1 MKTTSSVVDKLRN
14 EYDLQN
20 EEGIKIID
28 HLKYEDDFKNE
39 KKKTTS
45 KGRLLYIHMKTTPK

>member
-14 EYDLQN
+14 EYDLKN
-20 EEGIKIID
+20 EEGIKIIY

-39 KKKTTS
+39 KKDYFKRKTT
-45 KGRLLYIHMKTTPK
+45 LYTYEDYS